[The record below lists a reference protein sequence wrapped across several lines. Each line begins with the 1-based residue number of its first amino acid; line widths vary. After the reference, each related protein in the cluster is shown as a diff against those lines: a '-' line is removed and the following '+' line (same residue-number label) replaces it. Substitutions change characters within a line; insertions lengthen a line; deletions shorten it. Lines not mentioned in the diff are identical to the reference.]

1 MGDIYRVWTTLTN
14 PGLPIGPQQRLRTA
28 NFQFFESARIY
39 QHNGQAAFAVSGD
52 FEFQMKI
59 HEAQGVNFGL
69 PLEKPRLTL
78 NISNFVL
85 RCEEGAIYFTG
96 GKYLAVYGA
105 IYQEYVRLG
114 AEAKGKPLGLPT
126 TSEGP
131 AAGTGRFTRFQHGI
145 ILWSPQTGAR
155 AVYGEIFKTYESMGL
170 ERGALGYPISTEADA
185 GNGYRVSKFQKGMIF
200 WSVPTGTIPVTGDFF
215 TEYSN
220 RGGENGFLLRPTSKV
235 RKLSGLAGGSAM
247 DFEGGTLTVRY
258 IGGGGGTITKTV
270 NLSFSF
276 AQMKAALLSYTRAAT
291 VSAAALKEMRAFVAS
306 GSMPEHVRYLARQV
320 TEYRIEN
327 TYFRGIRTAGGS
339 LSQNDLASTLRTL
352 VDKWFGGLDYPIAV
366 ANAGDRTPN
375 AVERRFNYA
384 FTEGVLFANA
394 GPASHDVDQGAL
406 GSCYLLSA
414 IGALSDLSD
423 SYITNM
429 FIDNGDGTWTVRFF
443 IDSAPRFVTVDRFL
457 PVNSRGNLVF
467 SGGGRPANLTVD
479 TPLYYSIHPIWV
491 HLVERAYA
499 QLNESREIAQ
509 SGENAYNHFSNADS
523 GIEGGNAG
531 LVFEHVTNRP
541 VETVIL
547 PFAINATNT
556 SLIRRIDDLFGTR
569 ISKLGLDIM
578 IARTKG
584 AYKGIT
590 MGTYDV
596 AASSLGYGLVPNHE
610 YMVTAADDLRV
621 LLRNPWGGS
630 NSQVTVY
637 WRDVAKNFA
646 YWTKLG

>member
-1 MGDIYRVWTTLTN
+1 
-14 PGLPIGPQQRLRTA
+14 
-28 NFQFFESARIY
+28 
-39 QHNGQAAFAVSGD
+39 
-52 FEFQMKI
+52 
-59 HEAQGVNFGL
+59 
-69 PLEKPRLTL
+69 
-78 NISNFVL
+78 
-85 RCEEGAIYFTG
+85 
-96 GKYLAVYGA
+96 
-105 IYQEYVRLG
+105 
-114 AEAKGKPLGLPT
+114 
-126 TSEGP
+126 
-131 AAGTGRFTRFQHGI
+131 
-145 ILWSPQTGAR
+145 
-155 AVYGEIFKTYESMGL
+155 
-170 ERGALGYPISTEADA
+170 
-185 GNGYRVSKFQKGMIF
+185 
-200 WSVPTGTIPVTGDFF
+200 
-215 TEYSN
+215 
-220 RGGENGFLLRPTSKV
+220 
-235 RKLSGLAGGSAM
+235 
-247 DFEGGTLTVRY
+247 
-258 IGGGGGTITKTV
+258 
-270 NLSFSF
+270 
-276 AQMKAALLSYTRAAT
+276 
-291 VSAAALKEMRAFVAS
+291 
-306 GSMPEHVRYLARQV
+306 
-320 TEYRIEN
+320 
-327 TYFRGIRTAGGS
+327 
-339 LSQNDLASTLRTL
+339 
-352 VDKWFGGLDYPIAV
+352 
-366 ANAGDRTPN
+366 
-375 AVERRFNYA
+375 
-384 FTEGVLFANA
+384 
-394 GPASHDVDQGAL
+394 
-406 GSCYLLSA
+406 
-414 IGALSDLSD
+414 
-423 SYITNM
+423 
-429 FIDNGDGTWTVRFF
+429 
-443 IDSAPRFVTVDRFL
+443 
-457 PVNSRGNLVF
+457 
-467 SGGGRPANLTVD
+467 VD